1 MSDSARLIKLG
12 FPDYDSMNRPQ
23 LAEECSE
30 RGIDCGELKGSDLRV
45 LLRKDDETFGS
56 LRPGLPLPEA
66 LATGLPPMTLAT
78 AQAQA
83 VRSMWGT
90 SRTVNT
96 TDDTDTDM
104 PLQNRYA
111 IRPRPSTAADRSTQ
125 QLRKHIDASVSR
137 AESVTALQ
145 HPPWI
150 EAARAERQRQHA
162 IEANKESVLSQG
174 WTKSAKTN
182 EADEEVPT
190 EAELLKLPV
199 PINQT
204 KLRIMMGQPMDV
216 IQRNSQRP
224 MGKQGTEVEDGENKK
239 DGEDTVDVIQNGT
252 RMSIKKM
259 ALSQTH
265 HTHPSN
271 IVSSQSQT
279 NTSVSDVDVIGET
292 RTGNDDQTLTS
303 HINEGSKGVSG
314 LSVVVSSSSSSS
326 SSSLV
331 RSRMNTHL
339 DSSRMTSLRPHSA
352 AAVLSLP
359 SYSVEVAAKNATV
372 GLNIQRADQAEAAAK
387 AAGMSSFSSALGVS
401 QSDLVSFSSIAST
414 QRRAALK
421 ARLEQHQRSDI
432 TISSFSSSSSS
443 STLKNTISR
452 PSSAVTSNN
461 ATDSR
466 IGRPGVELIRTLR
479 SDSEPVSSASLKRM
493 PRHVRFLNE
502 LKWQVREISLHV
514 KQTRQELLKQFD
526 DLLKQP
532 EVQHH

>member
-1 MSDSARLIKLG
+1 MSDSARLLKFG
-12 FPDYDSMNRPQ
+12 FPDYDSMNRAQ

-30 RGIDCGELKGSDLRV
+30 RGIECGELKGSDLRV
-45 LLRKDDETFGS
+45 ILRKDDETFGS
-56 LRPGLPLPEA
+56 LRPSLPLPEA

-90 SRTVNT
+90 SRTINT
-96 TDDTDTDM
+96 TDYTDTDM
-104 PLQNRYA
+104 PLQNRYT

-174 WTKSAKTN
+174 WTKSTKTD
-182 EADEEVPT
+182 EAYEEVPT

-216 IQRNSQRP
+216 IQRNSHRP
-224 MGKQGTEVEDGENKK
+224 MGKQGNDEEDGENKK
-239 DGEDTVDVIQNGT
+239 DGGDNLDVKIGT
-252 RMSIKKM
+252 RISIKKM

-271 IVSSQSQT
+271 NISSQSQT

-326 SSSLV
+326 SSSSLV

-339 DSSRMTSLRPHSA
+339 DSSRMSSLRPHSA

-421 ARLEQHQRSDI
+421 ARLEQHQRSEI
-432 TISSFSSSSSS
+432 TTSSSSSSS
-443 STLKNTISR
+443 STLKNTKSR
-452 PSSAVTSNN
+452 PSSAVTSSN

-466 IGRPGVELIRTLR
+466 IGRPGIELIRTLR

-502 LKWQVREISLHV
+502 LKWQVKEISLHV

-532 EVQHH
+532 EVHHH

>member
-1 MSDSARLIKLG
+1 
-12 FPDYDSMNRPQ
+12 
-23 LAEECSE
+23 
-30 RGIDCGELKGSDLRV
+30 
-45 LLRKDDETFGS
+45 
-56 LRPGLPLPEA
+56 
-66 LATGLPPMTLAT
+66 
-78 AQAQA
+78 
-83 VRSMWGT
+83 
-90 SRTVNT
+90 
-96 TDDTDTDM
+96 
-104 PLQNRYA
+104 
-111 IRPRPSTAADRSTQ
+111 
-125 QLRKHIDASVSR
+125 
-137 AESVTALQ
+137 
-145 HPPWI
+145 
-150 EAARAERQRQHA
+150 
-162 IEANKESVLSQG
+162 
-174 WTKSAKTN
+174 
-182 EADEEVPT
+182 
-190 EAELLKLPV
+190 
-199 PINQT
+199 
-204 KLRIMMGQPMDV
+204 MMGQPMDV

-224 MGKQGTEVEDGENKK
+224 MGKQGPEVEDGENKK

-279 NTSVSDVDVIGET
+279 NTTVSDVDVIGET

-331 RSRMNTHL
+331 RSRMNSHL
-339 DSSRMTSLRPHSA
+339 HSSRMSSLRPHSA

-432 TISSFSSSSSS
+432 TTSSFSSSSSS

-532 EVQHH
+532 EFQHH